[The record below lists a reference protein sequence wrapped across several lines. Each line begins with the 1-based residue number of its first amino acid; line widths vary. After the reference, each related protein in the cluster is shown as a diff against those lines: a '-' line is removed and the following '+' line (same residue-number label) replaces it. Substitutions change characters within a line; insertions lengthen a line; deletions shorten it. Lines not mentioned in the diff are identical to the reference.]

1 MDQLQQLKLQ
11 TQITVDGTKIDRLIQ
26 YDSEQYVDGSIDTAH
41 IASAQVTADK
51 IGTSAVTTAKINAD
65 AITSAKIADDQI
77 DSEHYVDGSID
88 TVHIADSQI
97 TVAKMAINSVDSD
110 QYVDGSIDTIHI
122 ADSQI
127 TSAKI
132 VDGTIVNADINASAA
147 IDATKIHDG
156 AVSNAEFAY
165 VNGVTSAIQTQIDAK
180 AATTYVDNAVAG
192 LRTRI
197 IAECA
202 STANVVILSALEAGD
217 VIDGVTLVAGDR
229 VLLKDQSTA
238 TENGL
243 YIAVAS
249 GAASRDPEH
258 DTIAELSGGMVVV
271 NQGTANDN
279 KIFLCTTDTD
289 ATLGSTSI
297 TYTTITPQNVGTVTS
312 ITAGTG
318 LSGGAITSS
327 GTIAIDTATTV
338 DKTTAQT
345 LTNKTLTSP
354 KINEDVAVTSTATEL
369 NLLDGVSG
377 LVQADLTKLAA
388 IDSTAAEIDTLDG
401 LSRGSI
407 IYGNA
412 SAATTVLTKGTV
424 GQVLTSDGTDIAW
437 GDAASG
443 LEWQSS
449 IVTASTLTAVA
460 GRGYWINT
468 TSNACTITLPA
479 SASVGDTIE
488 FSDYLRTWGTNAITI
503 NQNSLNFQGYS
514 SPNPVYDTN
523 GQSVR
528 IVYSGATQGWIPT
541 VDDDVTDEVPQPYS
555 GDFLVIAGG
564 GAGGQHSGTNSA
576 GGGGAGGYR
585 NSYSTET
592 SGGGGS
598 SEASLTFN
606 IGTVYTVTVGAG
618 GAAVSNNKGNNGL
631 DSSISGTGL
640 STITSVGGG
649 GGAVQDTNGDGKA
662 GGCGGGACY
671 GDDDTANDG
680 GAGTANQGFRG
691 GNKLANAS
699 AVGCGGGGAGA
710 QGVDGVQ
717 TSGNEVTNGGN
728 GLASSITGSS
738 ITRAGGGG
746 ADCVTVGTSSG
757 GSGGGGTG
765 GTGTAGTVNT
775 GSGGGGTRAGT
786 AGAGGKGVVILRMP
800 TASYSGTTTGS
811 PTVTTDGTDTVVVFN
826 DSGSI
831 TG

>member
-1 MDQLQQLKLQ
+1 MAGTFLGKYDTTAANNTATGTNSVSVAEGMLPSNINNAFRDIMADIRQHYNTAEWIEYGDGAGTYTATYASATSFTIDGVDVTAIYHAGRRIKL
-11 TQITVDGTKIDRLIQ
+11 TAATPGTIYGTVSSTSFSTNTTVNVTWDSSSLSSEAITSVYIGVLAKTNNSIPTGVIATATLADGSVTTAKLAADAVTGAKIADDAI
-26 YDSEQYVDGSIDTAH
+26 DSEHYTDGSIDTAH

-65 AITSAKIADDQI
+65 AVTSAKIADDQIDSEHYVDGSIDTAHIAADQITSAKIADDQI

-88 TVHIADSQI
+88 TA
-97 TVAKMAINSVDSD
+97 
-110 QYVDGSIDTIHI
+110 HI

-132 VDGTIVNADINASAA
+132 ADGTIVNADINASAA
-147 IDATKIHDG
+147 IDATKIADG
-156 AVSNAEFAY
+156 T
-165 VNGVTSAIQTQIDAK
+165 VTSAEFQYINTLSSNAQTQIDAK

-202 STANVVILSALEAGD
+202 STANVVISSALEAGD

-243 YIAVAS
+243 YLAVAS

-412 SAATTVLTKGTV
+412 SAATTVLTKGTAN
-424 GQVLTSDGTDIAW
+424 QVLTSDGTDISW

-443 LEWQSS
+443 GTSWQS
-449 IVTASTLTAVA
+449 VQTTASTLTTVA
-460 GRGYWINT
+460 GNGYPINT
-468 TSNACTITLPA
+468 TSNACTVTL
-479 SASVGDTIE
+479 TK
-488 FSDYLRTWGTNAITI
+488 FSKCRRYNSNSRLRRNFCYKQYYI
-503 NQNSLNFQGYS
+503 NF
-514 SPNPVYDTN
+514 
-523 GQSVR
+523 
-528 IVYSGATQGWIPT
+528 
-541 VDDDVTDEVPQPYS
+541 
-555 GDFLVIAGG
+555 
-564 GAGGQHSGTNSA
+564 
-576 GGGGAGGYR
+576 
-585 NSYSTET
+585 
-592 SGGGGS
+592 
-598 SEASLTFN
+598 
-606 IGTVYTVTVGAG
+606 
-618 GAAVSNNKGNNGL
+618 
-631 DSSISGTGL
+631 
-640 STITSVGGG
+640 
-649 GGAVQDTNGDGKA
+649 
-662 GGCGGGACY
+662 
-671 GDDDTANDG
+671 
-680 GAGTANQGFRG
+680 
-691 GNKLANAS
+691 
-699 AVGCGGGGAGA
+699 
-710 QGVDGVQ
+710 
-717 TSGNEVTNGGN
+717 
-728 GLASSITGSS
+728 
-738 ITRAGGGG
+738 
-746 ADCVTVGTSSG
+746 
-757 GSGGGGTG
+757 
-765 GTGTAGTVNT
+765 
-775 GSGGGGTRAGT
+775 
-786 AGAGGKGVVILRMP
+786 
-800 TASYSGTTTGS
+800 
-811 PTVTTDGTDTVVVFN
+811 
-826 DSGSI
+826 
-831 TG
+831 